1 VLDWPGS
8 TSFIIRLF
16 KKENKM
22 EFNKIDL
29 AKMFD
34 VTVAIDNME
43 KSITSMITYLP
54 EQVRDSAHTVSKAQF
69 GLARTTAKGMTEYAQ
84 TVEKVAKESVST
96 FTKSVE
102 KATKVAA

>member
-1 VLDWPGS
+1 
-8 TSFIIRLF
+8 
-16 KKENKM
+16 M
-22 EFNKIDL
+22 EFNKIDI

-34 VTVAIDNME
+34 VTAAIDNME

-69 GLARTTAKGMTEYAQ
+69 GLARSTAKSVTEYAQ
-84 TVEKVAKESVST
+84 TVEKVTKESVST

-102 KATKVAA
+102 KAAKVAV